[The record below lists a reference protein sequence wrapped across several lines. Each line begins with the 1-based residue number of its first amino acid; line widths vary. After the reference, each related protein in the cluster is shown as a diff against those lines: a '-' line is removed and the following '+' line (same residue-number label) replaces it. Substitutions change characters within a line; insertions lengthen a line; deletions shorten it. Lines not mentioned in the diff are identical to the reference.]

1 MQQAELR
8 SLLGSF
14 VACSFGSL
22 LLLSPHWT
30 SEAALAPTLVA
41 GLSGLGL
48 RAFEAVAWPL
58 ALAAVTCGLRIQQR
72 TVAAD
77 DRRDRGDRDGALVTP
92 GGAAVHLVSMVTS
105 AALITPLPAYSLT
118 SSALLVTILVLITKG
133 ENGPE
138 RCSGAVGSDVQ
149 RQQHGIGMRNG

>member
-30 SEAALAPTLVA
+30 SEAALAPTLLTS
-41 GLSGLGL
+41 LSALGL
-48 RAFEAVAWPL
+48 PGFEAVAFPL
-58 ALAAVTCGLRIQQR
+58 ALAAVTCALQIQQR
-72 TVAAD
+72 TLAAD
-77 DRRDRGDRDGALVTP
+77 DGAHGARGGRGGRGAFVTP

-105 AALITPLPAYSLT
+105 AALITTLPAYSLT
-118 SSALLVTILVLITKG
+118 SSGLLVTILVLITKG
-133 ENGPE
+133 EKWAALQ
-138 RCSGAVGSDVQ
+138 RSGGK
-149 RQQHGIGMRNG
+149 

>member
-30 SEAALAPTLVA
+30 SEAALAPTLLA
-41 GLSGLGL
+41 ALSALGL
-48 RAFEAVAWPL
+48 RGFEAVAFPL
-58 ALAAVTCGLRIQQR
+58 ALAAVTCALQIQQR
-72 TVAAD
+72 TLAAD
-77 DRRDRGDRDGALVTP
+77 GDRGGRGGRGAFVTP

-105 AALITPLPAYSLT
+105 AALITTLPAYSLT
-118 SSALLVTILVLITKG
+118 SSGLLVTILVLITSWGKMG
-133 ENGPE
+133 
-138 RCSGAVGSDVQ
+138 RSVAAVGSDVQ
-149 RQQHGIGMRNG
+149 SQHGIGMRNG